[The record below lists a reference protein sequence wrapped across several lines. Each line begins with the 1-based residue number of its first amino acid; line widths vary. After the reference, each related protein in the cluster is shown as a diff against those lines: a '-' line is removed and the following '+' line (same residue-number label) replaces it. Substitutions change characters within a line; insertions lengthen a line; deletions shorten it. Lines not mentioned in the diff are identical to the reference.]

1 MNYTR
6 ILYFTKGL
14 GKYKILIPCEGKN
27 YFPLRPKG
35 LKNTFPCGL
44 RPLGNVFLTFGPL
57 GEVIFTLTRDEYFI
71 LPRPLGEVYHIPMYY
86 ITVIRNILCFLETFE
101 KCLPKSWTMFQQVQ
115 IHWFDMRRNLWFEKI
130 LLRQIQLRGWLWLP
144 WWNFLSRKFERKI
157 LFR

>member
-1 MNYTR
+1 MMISRNFHPLMNNTR

-71 LPRPLGEVYHIPMYY
+71 LSRPLGEVYHIPIYSLEAQ
-86 ITVIRNILCFLETFE
+86 IADFDCKFKNIV
-101 KCLPKSWTMFQQVQ
+101 K
-115 IHWFDMRRNLWFEKI
+115 
-130 LLRQIQLRGWLWLP
+130 LLIF
-144 WWNFLSRKFERKI
+144 FLSN
-157 LFR
+157 

>member
-1 MNYTR
+1 MAVNDDLALDKLISRNFDPLMNYTR

-71 LPRPLGEVYHIPMYY
+71 LSRPLGEVYHILKYLANE
-86 ITVIRNILCFLETFE
+86 INE
-101 KCLPKSWTMFQQVQ
+101 K
-115 IHWFDMRRNLWFEKI
+115 KI
-130 LLRQIQLRGWLWLP
+130 LP
-144 WWNFLSRKFERKI
+144 ANNN
-157 LFR
+157 

>member
-71 LPRPLGEVYHIPMYY
+71 LSRPLGEVYHILTAEMYSNV
-86 ITVIRNILCFLETFE
+86 IHELRFFTIRNIHVFE
-101 KCLPKSWTMFQQVQ
+101 
-115 IHWFDMRRNLWFEKI
+115 NI
-130 LLRQIQLRGWLWLP
+130 LVL
-144 WWNFLSRKFERKI
+144 K
-157 LFR
+157 